1 MAENM
6 TRTKNKQKLWVI
18 KDKETFPRKE
28 IVETLQNSRSKNFCL
43 FFASVNFSA
52 ILIFYLIW

>member
-18 KDKETFPRKE
+18 ENKETFP
-28 IVETLQNSRSKNFCL
+28 
-43 FFASVNFSA
+43 
-52 ILIFYLIW
+52 

>member
-6 TRTKNKQKLWVI
+6 TRTKNKQKLWV
-18 KDKETFPRKE
+18 KENKETFPRKE

-43 FFASVNFSA
+43 FFAGVNFSA